1 MKLKGIVEVWSLD
14 KEGKV
19 KSYIKKSNTILNNG
33 REQFYHYGYK
43 IYRIGIGTDNT
54 DPDPSQTGLLN
65 QVRLEVG
72 SVSTSGDYDIII
84 EHTFTDWTETTNI
97 CEAGVHLADGDG
109 NGKCYLNRVTFDP
122 VTCDENNNIKIRFT
136 ITVTD

>member
-19 KSYIKKSNTILNNG
+19 KSYIKKSNTILNSG
-33 REQFYHYGYK
+33 REGVFKNNDPRIYK
-43 IYRIGIGTDNT
+43 IGIGSDNT

-65 QVRLEVG
+65 EVRRENG
-72 SVSTSGDYDIII
+72 SKSTEGDYSVKI
-84 EHTFTDWTETTNI
+84 EHTFTDFTEAVDI
-97 CEAGVHLADGDG
+97 CEAGVVCENVG
-109 NGKCYLNRVTFDP
+109 YLNRVTFDP